1 MCYDSQYESAECP
14 AREKEAVRVFIDCDT
29 GRILGMAPASIKAP
43 AQTLGL
49 RWKAEVLNH
58 AWEIERYLDR
68 WREQAKFEAVLRTE
82 RQVARE
88 STFRAAI
95 ASQIR
100 ARNQTLDPYN
110 RDVNNAALAA
120 MDDAYARKVKIESNP
135 VVHGVAEAYEATTT
149 SHEVSLDSAYF
160 KHGAERVAQGE
171 RIEGDR

>member
-1 MCYDSQYESAECP
+1 MNNVQLS
-14 AREKEAVRVFIDCDT
+14 EKEAVRVFIDCDT

-49 RWKAEVLNH
+49 RWKGEILNH
-58 AWEIERYLDR
+58 AWEIERYLNR
-68 WREQAKFEAVLRTE
+68 WREQAKLEATLRTE

-110 RDVNNAALAA
+110 RDINNAALQA
-120 MDDAYARKVKIESNP
+120 MDDKYARKIKIESNP
-135 VVHGVAEAYEATTT
+135 VVHGVAEAYEQTTT
-149 SHEVSLDSAYF
+149 SHEVSLDSPYF
-160 KHGAERVAQGE
+160 KHGPERVADGSRESGE
-171 RIEGDR
+171 